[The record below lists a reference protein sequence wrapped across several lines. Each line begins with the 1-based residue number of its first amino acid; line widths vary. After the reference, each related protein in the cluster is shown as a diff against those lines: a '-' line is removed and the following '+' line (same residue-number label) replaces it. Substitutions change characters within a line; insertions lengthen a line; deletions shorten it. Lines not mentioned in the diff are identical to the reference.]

1 VFALVRASLGLGF
14 ASGAAELRFDRP
26 RLPRFLDEL
35 HLRGG
40 QLKHGVVDVV
50 LRRHEGD
57 VALNITR
64 RQGDVPIVVL
74 R

>member
-1 VFALVRASLGLGF
+1 VQ
-14 ASGAAELRFDRP
+14 P
-26 RLPRFLDEL
+26 
-35 HLRGG
+35 
-40 QLKHGVVDVV
+40 KHGAVNVV

-64 RQGDVPIVVL
+64 RHGDVPIVVL